1 MDFSFG
7 QSSPLVMFDMPLD
20 LFGDSPFPINYPL
33 AVVSVKRTISV
44 GCSWFHV
51 VITLPWEWLRLQEPP
66 RESFQLL
73 QAKRDDTNQTY
84 MHHRSPQ
91 TCLYLLFYLG

>member
-1 MDFSFG
+1 MDFAFG
-7 QSSPLVMFDMPLD
+7 QPSPLVMFDMPLD
-20 LFGDSPFPINYPL
+20 LFGDSPFPIHHSL
-33 AVVSVKRTISV
+33 TVVSIIRTISV

-73 QAKRDDTNQTY
+73 QAKRDDMNQT
-84 MHHRSPQ
+84 
-91 TCLYLLFYLG
+91 

>member
-7 QSSPLVMFDMPLD
+7 QSSALVMFDVPLN
-20 LFGDSPFPINYPL
+20 LFGDSPFPLNHSL
-33 AVVSVKRTISV
+33 TVVSVIRTISV
-44 GCSWFHV
+44 GCSWFHD

-73 QAKRDDTNQTY
+73 QAKRDDMNQT
-84 MHHRSPQ
+84 
-91 TCLYLLFYLG
+91 